1 MMKEKLLSIR
11 GLRKSYGDFE
21 ALKGIDIDFNPGEF
35 VVLIGS
41 SGAGKSTFIRCINRM
56 VDPSEGTL
64 EFNGVA
70 TERLRGAAL
79 RRQRSQI
86 GMIFQHYNLIGRVNV
101 IKNVMHGLLGKVPAW
116 KSLLGLYPEQ
126 EKRRAVELL
135 EEVGLSGQI
144 YKRADALSGGQMQ
157 RVGICRAIMQNP
169 KLLLADEPIASL
181 DPKSSD
187 VVMDTLKR
195 FTNQRGL
202 TCIVNLHQVDYARKY
217 ADRIVGMKA
226 GQIVFDGTPEEL
238 TDDIVK
244 EIYAGV
250 TESTQ
255 SETIHLPTAIGGVAH
270 ARI

>member
-1 MMKEKLLSIR
+1 MKEKLLSIK

-21 ALKGIDIDFNPGEF
+21 ALKGIDIDFKAGEF

-56 VDPSEGTL
+56 VDPSAGAL
-64 EFNGVA
+64 EFDGVQ
-70 TERLRGAAL
+70 TERLRGANL
-79 RRQRSQI
+79 RRLRSQI

-126 EKRRAVELL
+126 EKQRAVELL
-135 EEVGLSGQI
+135 TEVGLGEQL

-187 VVMDTLKR
+187 IVMDTLKR
-195 FTNQRGL
+195 FTSQRGL

-226 GQIVFDGTPEEL
+226 GQIVFDGTPAEL
-238 TDDIVK
+238 TDNIV
-244 EIYAGV
+244 ETIYAGAA
-250 TESTQ
+250 ESNQ
-255 SETIHLPTAIGGVAH
+255 NEKIPMPAIGGIANASV
-270 ARI
+270 